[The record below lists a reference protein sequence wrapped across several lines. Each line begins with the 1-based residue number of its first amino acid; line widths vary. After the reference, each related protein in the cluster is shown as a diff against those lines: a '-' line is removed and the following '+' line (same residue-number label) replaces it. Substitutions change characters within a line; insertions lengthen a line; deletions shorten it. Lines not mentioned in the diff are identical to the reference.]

1 MSSFP
6 EANDWR
12 DVGWLD
18 RLARVR
24 APVEPLNRQIMAR
37 VGEQWLSSIGPE
49 NHCLEVGAGDGKLR
63 DWLPPDWLG
72 HVVHSEPS
80 EEFCR
85 QFRER
90 FPTATLSSASVYDLP
105 FEAGS
110 FAAVLGLC
118 VLDALD
124 DLEAAREQIRRV
136 LRPGGRLVHFLDLG
150 LACMDDILKSQIRA
164 GDVPFPNFVSDHALN
179 SPFASDQAS
188 LLNDLMVC
196 RRTRLLEIAQY
207 LTDSGN
213 PLGRTLS
220 EYDRRFHGS
229 AREMSDWFMS
239 FTNDLRQRESLR
251 QLVGDIERLVGCYP
265 NLSWDW
271 KPVSSIEQFQA
282 RLERCFA
289 PAHGFQVELSR
300 VLVAR
305 DWQPRPPE
313 FTHGER
319 HLARI
324 VGQVAIRN
332 TPTPLDCGELVFT
345 GSGSEDDSNM
355 LVESGL
361 HLFVATAIPPR
372 S

>member
-24 APVEPLNRQIMAR
+24 APVEPLNRQIIAH
-37 VGEQWLSSIGPE
+37 VGEQWLRSIGPE
-49 NHCLEVGAGDGKLR
+49 NRCLEIGAGDGKLR
-63 DWLPPDWLG
+63 DWLPPSWLD

-80 EEFCR
+80 EEYGR
-85 QFRER
+85 QFQER
-90 FPTATLSSASVYDLP
+90 FSTAALSPASVYALP
-105 FEAGS
+105 FEEGS
-110 FAAVLGLC
+110 FTAVLGLC

-124 DLEAAREQIRRV
+124 DLETARDQVRRV
-136 LRPGGRLVHFLDLG
+136 LQPGGRLVHFLDLG
-150 LACMDDILKSQIRA
+150 LACMDDILETQILA
-164 GDVPFPNFVSDHALN
+164 GDVPFPNFLSDDALN
-179 SPFASDQAS
+179 STFASDQAS

-213 PLGRTLS
+213 PLGPALTDYERH
-220 EYDRRFHGS
+220 FHTS
-229 AREMSDWFMS
+229 AREMSGWFMS
-239 FTNDLRQRESLR
+239 FTNDPRRRESLR
-251 QLVGDIERLVGCYP
+251 HLVNDIERLVGCYP

-271 KPVSSIEQFQA
+271 RPISSVVQFQA
-282 RLERCFA
+282 RLERCFT
-289 PAHGFQVELSR
+289 PAHGYQIELSR

-324 VGQVAIRN
+324 VGQVVVRN
-332 TPTPLDCGELVFT
+332 TPTPLDNGDVIFT
-345 GSGSEDDSNM
+345 GAGSAGDANM

-361 HLFVATAIPPR
+361 HVFVATAIPPCL
-372 S
+372 